1 MLAGVA
7 GTAGVAGGGNGGDG
21 GGAGGRE
28 GSGGSGC
35 VPYATTTHAT
45 KAKYLAAAV
54 TETLRIN
61 PVFTM
66 PLMRVVPGGAGAIV
80 AGARVPGGTDVSV
93 TNHALHHDPAV
104 FGGELER
111 FVPERWL
118 GGGGGGGK
126 GGEAGGGGAV
136 AERMKLLMPF
146 GAGHRACIGR
156 NLASVEINKVAASV
170 LARYRVEL
178 VGEEADKVKGGGGGG
193 GGGGMPPMTSFGIA
207 DLKGGLVVRLRRR
220 EVD

>member
-1 MLAGVA
+1 M
-7 GTAGVAGGGNGGDG
+7 
-21 GGAGGRE
+21 
-28 GSGGSGC
+28 
-35 VPYATTTHAT
+35 PYAATTAT

-66 PLMRVVPGGAGAIV
+66 PLMRVVPSAGGGAIV
-80 AGARVPGGTDVSV
+80 AGARLPAGTDVSV

-118 GGGGGGGK
+118 GGSGGGSG
-126 GGEAGGGGAV
+126 GGEGGRGGAV

-178 VGEEADKVKGGGGGG
+178 LDGEEGGKKKKKAG

-207 DLKGGLVVRLRRR
+207 DLEGGLVVRLRRR

>member
-1 MLAGVA
+1 M
-7 GTAGVAGGGNGGDG
+7 
-21 GGAGGRE
+21 
-28 GSGGSGC
+28 
-35 VPYATTTHAT
+35 
-45 KAKYLAAAV
+45 

-66 PLMRVVPGGAGAIV
+66 PLMRVVPSGGGGALV
-80 AGARVPGGTDVSV
+80 AGARLPAGTDVSV

-118 GGGGGGGK
+118 GGGGGGGGK
-126 GGEAGGGGAV
+126 GGEGGAV

-178 VGEEADKVKGGGGGG
+178 VDGEEGGEKKAGGGGGR
-193 GGGGMPPMTSFGIA
+193 PPMTSFGIA
-207 DLKGGLVVRLRRR
+207 DLEGGLVVRLRRR